1 MGHTELL
8 PPTPRLTNLPLARGD
23 IDRDNPSRSNPE
35 LLGQLM
41 ADERTRVLAIS
52 RARGLIAEDGPRLQ
66 LLPPAEIPD
75 AAVLVYLG
83 RSIAERDGDP
93 SGTPLV
99 AAVLADEIA
108 ADFAPDERW
117 GSLRAVGAELDHRD
131 AGLLVEAVAM
141 AHWHSSH
148 RFSPLTGQPLTPE
161 QAGWV
166 LRSADDTIEI
176 FPRTDPAVIVAVT
189 DADNRL
195 LLGSN
200 ALWEVNRYSLLAG
213 YVEPGESLEAAVA
226 REVFE
231 ESGVR
236 VIDPVY
242 LGSQPWPFPQSLMIG
257 FQALADPNQDWET
270 TADGIEILDLRW
282 FTRDQLRDARDII
295 LPGRTSIARSIIE
308 HWLGEPLG
316 DDR

>member
-1 MGHTELL
+1 ML

-35 LLGQLM
+35 LLDQLM
-41 ADERTRVLAIS
+41 ADERTRVLPIS

-66 LLPPAEIPD
+66 LVPPVEIPD

-99 AAVLADEIA
+99 AAVLADDIA

-141 AHWHSSH
+141 AHWHDSH
-148 RFSPLTGQPLTPE
+148 RYSPLTGQPLTPE

-166 LRSADDTIEI
+166 LRSVDDTIEI

-189 DADNRL
+189 DADDRL

-257 FQALADPNQDWET
+257 FQALADPQQHWET

-295 LPGRTSIARSIIE
+295 LPGRTSIARAIIE